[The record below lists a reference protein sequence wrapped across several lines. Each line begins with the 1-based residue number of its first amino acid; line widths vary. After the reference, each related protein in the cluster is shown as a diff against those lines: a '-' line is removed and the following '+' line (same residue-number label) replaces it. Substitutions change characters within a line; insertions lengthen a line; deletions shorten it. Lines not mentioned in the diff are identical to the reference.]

1 MEKIKK
7 KIKNL
12 SLKKTII
19 LYMAVSLAITFP
31 LSTAIIRT
39 VEATQKEIWMKYID
53 EDKYIEASMGQ
64 GKDYEVEIPRPGR
77 ENMSR
82 IDWRLSEL
90 CDFLETWMVLIL
102 AILGSGIAVALFYKN
117 KLLLPIEEL
126 DKASKLISKNE
137 LDFHITY
144 ENKDEMGH
152 LCREFEKMRA
162 QLEENNRILWRIVE
176 DEKALRAAIAHDI
189 RSPLSVL
196 KGYQEML
203 LEFVPDD
210 TLDKEKI
217 MEMLRDGMGQIVRM
231 DRFIETMRKMK
242 RLEERELQ
250 YTKTGIEELAGLV
263 RKEAEILCKETGKS
277 CTITIEGE
285 NRTVSIDTEVVLE
298 VVENLLGNAQRY
310 AKKETKIIFASTNTE
325 LMITVADD
333 GSGFTEDAETVTKV
347 FYHSNPQDDLKH
359 FGMGMYLSRIYCKKH
374 GGTLLVGNQK
384 QGGAAVKA
392 VFSTTGNQE

>member
-1 MEKIKK
+1 
-7 KIKNL
+7 
-12 SLKKTII
+12 
-19 LYMAVSLAITFP
+19 MAVSLAITFP

-53 EDKYIEASMGQ
+53 EDKYIEASLGQ

-82 IDWRLSEL
+82 IDWHLSEL

-162 QLEENNRILWRIVE
+162 QLEENNRTLWRIVE

-250 YTKTGIEELAGLV
+250 YTRTGIEELAGLV
-263 RKEAEILCKETGKS
+263 TKEAEILCKEAGKS

-285 NRTVSIDTEVVLE
+285 KRRVSIDTELVLE
-298 VVENLLGNAQRY
+298 VVENLLANALRY
-310 AKKETKIIFASTNTE
+310 AKKETKIIFESTETE
-325 LMITVADD
+325 VMITVTDD
-333 GSGFTEDAETVTKV
+333 GSGFTEDAETVTQV

-374 GGTLLVGNQK
+374 GGTLLAGNQK